1 MHKIHQNDLASMA
14 GVARESV
21 SRTVSDWKRQ
31 DIIRMSLPNHY
42 VLHKETLQ
50 REATDPLQ

>member
-1 MHKIHQNDLASMA
+1 MA

-31 DIIRMSLPNHY
+31 DVIRKPLPNHY
-42 VLHKETLQ
+42 VIHKEMLE
-50 REATDPLQ
+50 REATDRLR